1 MLKIIETVT
10 LRGFVK
16 WSDEWKKNFQDEL
29 KKQDLKSLAKLVI
42 YSFYS
47 NCKFSKALKIL
58 VLEYRNRRHRKL

>member
-47 NCKFSKALKIL
+47 SCKFSKVLQIL